1 MKTILHAAMAALSI
15 SSISPAIAD
24 EGDCG
29 GPNTYFT
36 SPSGVIAR
44 APQQAT
50 ATMTA
55 QRCVSEQPCGAVHHE
70 AVLPS
75 PRPQRF
81 RPASS
86 F

>member
-29 GPNTYFT
+29 GPNTYFR
-36 SPSGVIAR
+36 SLSGVIAR
-44 APQQAT
+44 APQQAAAT
-50 ATMTA
+50 ATA
-55 QRCVSEQPCGAVHHE
+55 QRSVSEQSCGAVHHE
-70 AVLPS
+70 AALPS
-75 PRPQRF
+75 PWPQRF

>member
-1 MKTILHAAMAALSI
+1 MKTILRAAMAALSI

-36 SPSGVIAR
+36 SLSGVIAR
-44 APQQAT
+44 APQQAAAT
-50 ATMTA
+50 ATA
-55 QRCVSEQPCGAVHHE
+55 QRCVSEQRCGAVHHE
-70 AVLPS
+70 AALPS
-75 PRPQRF
+75 PWPQRF